1 MKTRNPLINQET
13 PESGREASSAYLDRL
28 VEIYKARLTLLIA
41 LIVAVVSLT
50 GYAYQNDR
58 ADLFFLAAIIPGFG
72 LLIDVFIKR
81 EVACPFLYKA
91 LLADS
96 GTNDSEAITA
106 LFLDF
111 RRANKSKYSNIL
123 ESNVG
128 EERRRKFRKAYVT
141 RGLWLKA
148 ILAVLASGLIMT
160 LGVAHLK

>member
-1 MKTRNPLINQET
+1 MRTENSRDQGKPGA
-13 PESGREASSAYLDRL
+13 GRDASSAYLDRL

-58 ADLFFLAAIIPGFG
+58 ADLFFLAAIIPDLG
-72 LLIDVFIKR
+72 LLVDVFIKR

-96 GTNDSEAITA
+96 ETSDSESITA

-111 RRANKSKYSNIL
+111 QRANKSKYSKIL
-123 ESNVG
+123 ESSVG
-128 EERRRKFRKAYVT
+128 EERRKRFRNAYVT
-141 RGLWLKA
+141 RGLGLKV
-148 ILAVLASGLIMT
+148 ILALLASGLIT
-160 LGVAHLK
+160 SLGIAHLK